1 MAQLKERYLE
11 LVNTFVNTPK
21 ANDPITNASNRNL
34 YLKSGAEGGSRT
46 HTPLRGADFKSA
58 ASTVPP
64 PGHGLSGMKKQNG
77 LARSDR
83 SALLEATGG
92 FEPPNRAF
100 AELRLRPLGYVAP
113 ITVYQSYRAGAEGGI

>member
-1 MAQLKERYLE
+1 MA
-11 LVNTFVNTPK
+11 
-21 ANDPITNASNRNL
+21 
-34 YLKSGAEGGSRT
+34 GAQGGSRT

-100 AELRLRPLGYVAP
+100 AELRLNHLATSPLHGYY
-113 ITVYQSYRAGAEGGI
+113 TTFGAEEEI